1 QIDPK
6 QLSDSEWFKLAK
18 DTGLLYVSLAI
29 PVVMLAAYAG
39 LLRAGGKWLVAIVML
54 VLPPSS
60 RSNRYRLLTPEILEP
75 LALTLEKSH
84 FQLADLENKS
94 SEFVFKYQS
103 QKDERWHNFQESI
116 SKLTKNAPIYLGD
129 FLLFL
134 LFWVALFKLLP
145 RAPWIE
151 ANEARF

>member
-1 QIDPK
+1 
-6 QLSDSEWFKLAK
+6 
-18 DTGLLYVSLAI
+18 
-29 PVVMLAAYAG
+29 
-39 LLRAGGKWLVAIVML
+39 
-54 VLPPSS
+54 
-60 RSNRYRLLTPEILEP
+60 TPEILEP

-84 FQLADLENKS
+84 FQLADLETKS

-151 ANEARF
+151 ANEARFWPVVLISLALAWFAWFRVSRAIAIVPSLLLMYIATMIRTDPDMKAVLEISGEKGERVRRRL